1 MRNVGVFLIKIRNK
15 KWDMQKKITIAS
27 VNKYL
32 IEYLGNELTHH
43 PIVFRVE
50 KNNLSLFTNILK
62 DRPDILII
70 DDNFP
75 NKDEQWL
82 AKFLLINP
90 DLIIV
95 YLSSDSTEN
104 QRIQLLRT
112 GVERV
117 INKPVNNLEV
127 LANIEAVIKLRTY
140 KILQNQDHLDGNVW
154 KIVRKGWKL
163 IAPNQASVD
172 LTVKEYTLLE
182 QLFLN
187 PGEPVLKNHLAEKA
201 IGKNIYNANEK
212 LNKLIAELRKKILVN
227 LKLRLPVKT
236 IHTVGYAFD
245 SEAVIVE

>member
-1 MRNVGVFLIKIRNK
+1 
-15 KWDMQKKITIAS
+15 MQKKITMAS
-27 VNKYL
+27 VNKDL
-32 IEYLGNELTHH
+32 IEYLENELTHY

-50 KNNLSLFTNILK
+50 KNNLSLFKNILK

-90 DLIIV
+90 DLIII

-104 QRIQLLRT
+104 QIIQLLRT

-140 KILQNQDHLDGNVW
+140 KILQNQDHLDGHVW
-154 KIVRKGWKL
+154 KLVRKGWKL
-163 IAPNQASVD
+163 IAPNQVSVD
-172 LTVKEYTLLE
+172 LTIKEYTLLE